1 MATTDPTSVRIIPFY
16 SHPHVHTVIRDH
28 SQYDETVYTASS
40 TKEMPF
46 ATVIVSGFDKGID
59 NKFVN
64 LTDLETKKAIFGESN
79 FAKYG
84 QPSIQVDELFN
95 GYTKVWLMRVLPD
108 NARYANLVWLAHYRR
123 GKILDD
129 LGQETG
135 KIRIEIKFSIAY
147 ATDPYVEGG
156 AKTDA
161 QIRAF
166 AKSLETVTAD
176 PLTGYMTVAL
186 GYTRA
191 TGHGNYGNNYAMS
204 ITRDVDAEKD
214 YGIKMYS
221 FNFINNEKVTKV
233 ENMFVGSTHVSRA
246 TKGSTF
252 INDVMDIYSE
262 GSVPVSIKMF
272 EEGFDT
278 LYTYYRNIIKENQTY
293 IQASGG
299 NKEDVEEL
307 MKAQSITLD
316 QFDPI
321 FGLVYN
327 TQNDEVIPYYR
338 NYTGKAG
345 EKYEAPELE
354 IPNTAGATKPLNISD
369 WTTATVGAR
378 VLVVADPLNEGH
390 RWIYTV
396 TNIDESGNIMY
407 DDGVETDIDA
417 DQYNGLD
424 ISQSI
429 GFSLEGGSDGDF
441 EEITVGNETR
451 KPTEAEMK
459 LLLAR
464 EYVKAFRG
472 LKDRNILSPARIN
485 LDVIFDAN
493 YNLTLEETI
502 SISNQISYLY
512 DSSTVLTDQD
522 STALAVLTTTENEF
536 TYSDLNVKQALYD
549 LNEFRNRNGMKMNL
563 EQGAGCSL
571 YLDCGL
577 VGLKNIGVNRELS
590 AIIDSVS
597 KFKGRQSSVDLG
609 YYEIFDPGS
618 NRRIN
623 VTIGYFFAKNMIR
636 HIVTYGINK
645 PFTNNYA
652 SLVAMQI
659 DDDSTII
666 PTGEM
671 IRNTFQPDLDLIDW
685 DVKEKLYKERI
696 NYYLVSEEG
705 RLVQRQSQN
714 TRQTE
719 ASALLEE
726 NNVRVL
732 NSLKKG
738 LEKACRGY
746 AYEWNNSTVRKGYT
760 EAQMNIYRP
769 WIGTMVEDLDI
780 KFKADEFE
788 QERMMMHCYVEVK
801 FRDIIKRIILEINI
815 RRPEGKA
822 DTK

>member
-1 MATTDPTSVRIIPFY
+1 
-16 SHPHVHTVIRDH
+16 
-28 SQYDETVYTASS
+28 
-40 TKEMPF
+40 
-46 ATVIVSGFDKGID
+46 
-59 NKFVN
+59 
-64 LTDLETKKAIFGESN
+64 
-79 FAKYG
+79 
-84 QPSIQVDELFN
+84 
-95 GYTKVWLMRVLPD
+95 
-108 NARYANLVWLAHYRR
+108 
-123 GKILDD
+123 
-129 LGQETG
+129 
-135 KIRIEIKFSIAY
+135 
-147 ATDPYVEGG
+147 
-156 AKTDA
+156 
-161 QIRAF
+161 
-166 AKSLETVTAD
+166 
-176 PLTGYMTVAL
+176 
-186 GYTRA
+186 
-191 TGHGNYGNNYAMS
+191 
-204 ITRDVDAEKD
+204 
-214 YGIKMYS
+214 
-221 FNFINNEKVTKV
+221 
-233 ENMFVGSTHVSRA
+233 
-246 TKGSTF
+246 
-252 INDVMDIYSE
+252 
-262 GSVPVSIKMF
+262 
-272 EEGFDT
+272 
-278 LYTYYRNIIKENQTY
+278 
-293 IQASGG
+293 
-299 NKEDVEEL
+299 
-307 MKAQSITLD
+307 
-316 QFDPI
+316 
-321 FGLVYN
+321 
-327 TQNDEVIPYYR
+327 
-338 NYTGKAG
+338 
-345 EKYEAPELE
+345 
-354 IPNTAGATKPLNISD
+354 
-369 WTTATVGAR
+369 
-378 VLVVADPLNEGH
+378 
-390 RWIYTV
+390 
-396 TNIDESGNIMY
+396 
-407 DDGVETDIDA
+407 
-417 DQYNGLD
+417 
-424 ISQSI
+424 
-429 GFSLEGGSDGDF
+429 
-441 EEITVGNETR
+441 
-451 KPTEAEMK
+451 
-459 LLLAR
+459 
-464 EYVKAFRG
+464 
-472 LKDRNILSPARIN
+472 
-485 LDVIFDAN
+485 
-493 YNLTLEETI
+493 
-502 SISNQISYLY
+502 LY

-780 KFKADEFE
+780 KFKADDFE

-815 RRPEGKA
+815 RRPEGQA

>member
-28 SQYDETVYTASS
+28 SQYDETVYTTSS

-108 NARYANLVWLAHYRR
+108 NACYANLVWLAHYRR

-135 KIRIEIKFSIAY
+135 KIRMEIKFSVAY
-147 ATDPYVEGG
+147 ATNPYVEGG

-221 FNFINNEKVTKV
+221 FNFINNEKVTKI

-278 LYTYYRNIIKENQTY
+278 LYAYYRNIIKENQTY

-590 AIIDSVS
+590 AVIDSVS

-780 KFKADEFE
+780 KFKADGFE

-815 RRPEGKA
+815 RRPEGQA